1 MWLVGLYLGIGVL
14 VAIVHLAQGK
24 VGAVGPLGT
33 FLPQPS
39 LGPGSSTW
47 RTASQ
52 RRRSAG

>member
-33 FLPQPS
+33 FFAATIAWPWVLYMEN
-39 LGPGSSTW
+39 
-47 RTASQ
+47 R
-52 RRRSAG
+52 